1 MKDSHPFENATL
13 PFNHATIMRHVKIS
27 KIYIFTFT
35 RLTATKLG
43 RAVAYEKTSRKQ
55 ILKLLF
61 VNFSFIT
68 DFTCFSEHK
77 LIYRNNPIEQ
87 VTWVEKH
94 HVVIV

>member
-1 MKDSHPFENATL
+1 
-13 PFNHATIMRHVKIS
+13 MRHVKIS